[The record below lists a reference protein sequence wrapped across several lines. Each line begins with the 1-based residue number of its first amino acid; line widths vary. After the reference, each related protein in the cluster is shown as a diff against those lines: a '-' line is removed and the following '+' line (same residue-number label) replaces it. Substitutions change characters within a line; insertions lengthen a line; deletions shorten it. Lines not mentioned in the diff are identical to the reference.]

1 MFSPSNNPEQ
11 LIKEDTP
18 NQLILAGFHKMK
30 IWGLLSLILAVIT
43 AVATISIGI
52 YWVGGVVAL
61 LYLVLGIWLMTGNH
75 TITFDS
81 ADQVVYFSTRH
92 WLLKRTTKVIPFSII
107 DTIYLDYEER
117 DIAEER
123 IRRKWRIFLVLKNQE
138 TATVAR
144 QQTDY
149 SVDQSPILSKQTT
162 AWEDL
167 ATKICTITE
176 KYLIR
181 TPTVPGSAPHTFID
195 VIDQIIQRRL
205 AALPSTDPLSSRSVQ
220 LRSHPTG
227 AMEIIIDGVNKYREL
242 DDVTDPA
249 IRDLIQQA
257 VDEWHNLAGHSITE
271 ILTMRRSNE

>member
-1 MFSPSNNPEQ
+1 MFSLFSNPEQ

-30 IWGLLSLILAVIT
+30 IWGLISLVLAIIT
-43 AVATISIGI
+43 AIATISIGI
-52 YWVGGVVAL
+52 YWVGGIVVL
-61 LYLVLGIWLMTGNH
+61 IYLVLGFWLITSNH
-75 TITFDS
+75 AITFDS
-81 ADQVVYFSTRH
+81 THQAVYFSTHH
-92 WLLKRTTKVIPFSII
+92 WLLKRTTKVIPFSMI

-117 DIAEER
+117 DMTEER
-123 IRRKWRIFLVLKNQE
+123 IRRKWRIFMVLKNQE

-144 QQTDY
+144 QQADY
-149 SVDQSPILSKQTT
+149 SVDQSPILSKQTA

-167 ATKICTITE
+167 ATKICMITD

-181 TPTVPGSAPHTFID
+181 TPTVPGPAPHTFIS

-205 AALPSTDPLSSRSVQ
+205 AALPPTDPLSNHSVQ

-227 AMEIIIDGVNKYREL
+227 AMEIIVDGVNKYREL
-242 DDVTDPA
+242 DDISDPV
-249 IRDLIQQA
+249 IRELIQQA

-271 ILTMRRSNE
+271 ILMMRRSNE